1 MKKTKIIGTIGPNSF
16 DLNVM
21 REMIK
26 NGMDVVRINL
36 SHASFDFCDKVIK
49 MVRDLEVELN
59 KPIGMMLD
67 LDGPSVRLDKFI
79 EDSVN
84 LEEGKE
90 IKLYNYPVICNNT
103 QFSVNYDDIINEL
116 DKGNIILLSDGK
128 VELEVMDVL
137 NDYALLK
144 VISGGEIKSNQ
155 TIYVKNKQ
163 LNLPFISIKDK
174 ENILY
179 AIKKNVD
186 FLALSYVRD
195 EQDVLEVADILIEN
209 DNNHINLIAKIEN
222 DSALNNLDEI
232 IKVSDGVMVARGD
245 LAIESSFEKLP
256 FFQKNI
262 LAKAK
267 EYEKVGIVATDFL
280 MSMEENT
287 RPSRSEISD
296 IYNAVMEGCDAILLS
311 GETTIGKYPV
321 LAVDTLSKV
330 IQSAEEDYDY
340 NDNLMDIYENKLD
353 DITSNIAYSVLLSA
367 TKLNAKCIIANTSSG
382 YTAMKI
388 SQTRCET
395 PILGLSPSLES
406 VRLLT
411 INYGVY
417 PKKTIECKSTD
428 AILKMCTKEAKKAFD
443 LENDDIVIITG
454 GLPISNRNTNFMK
467 IEVIEEN
474 LDD

>member
-21 REMIK
+21 REMIN

-49 MVRDLEVELN
+49 MVRDLEEELGR
-59 KPIGMMLD
+59 PIGMMLD

-79 EDSVN
+79 EGSVN
-84 LEEGKE
+84 LEENKE

-103 QFSVNYDDIINEL
+103 QFSVNYEDITKEL
-116 DKGNIILLSDGK
+116 KKGDIILLSDGK
-128 VELEVMDVL
+128 VELEVLDSL
-137 NDYALLK
+137 TDYALLK
-144 VISGGEIKSNQ
+144 VISGGEVKSNQ
-155 TIYVKNKQ
+155 TIYVKDKR
-163 LNLPFISIKDK
+163 LKLPFISDKDR

-209 DNNHINLIAKIEN
+209 DNNHISLIAKIEN
-222 DSALNNLDEI
+222 GSALDNLDEI

-245 LAIESSFEKLP
+245 LAIEVSFEKLP

-280 MSMEENT
+280 MSMEENP

-296 IYNAVMEGCDAILLS
+296 IYNAVMDSCDAILLS
-311 GETTIGKYPV
+311 GETTIGKYPT

-330 IQSAEEDYDY
+330 IQSAEEDYNY

-367 TKLNAKCIIANTSSG
+367 TKLNAKCIIANTNSG
-382 YTAMKI
+382 YTALKI
-388 SQTRCET
+388 SQTRCKT
-395 PILGLSPSLES
+395 PILGLSPNFETA
-406 VRLLT
+406 RLLT
-411 INYGVY
+411 INYGVL
-417 PKKTIECKSTD
+417 PKKIMECKSTD
-428 AILKMCTKEAKKAFD
+428 TILKMCTQEAIKTFD
-443 LENDDIVIITG
+443 LKKNDIIVITG
-454 GLPISNRNTNFMK
+454 GFPISNKNTNFMK
-467 IEVIEEN
+467 IEIINNQEN
-474 LDD
+474 